1 MAAREQLVR
10 HLGMARRP
18 LELED
23 RRLVAA
29 QAQPFQPVEYGGDRL
44 FRGAGPVGILDPQQ
58 EPAAM
63 MAREQPVEK
72 RGARPA
78 DVDRKSVVEGKRGSE
93 SVDTGGRRIIK
104 KKKT

>member
-78 DVDRKSVVEGKRGSE
+78 DVKK
-93 SVDTGGRRIIK
+93 TNGRRPK
-104 KKKT
+104 KNGRESRRGRGCQYV

>member
-1 MAAREQLVR
+1 MRISDWSSDVCSSDL
-10 HLGMARRP
+10 
-18 LELED
+18 LED

-78 DVDRKSVVEGKRGSE
+78 DVKKTS
-93 SVDTGGRRIIK
+93 GRRR
-104 KKKT
+104 KTGYYLLVRTCSTHRFIP